1 MILEHKLRNRVVIY
15 GLKCVKLPKIDL
27 PSYFFFVPLS
37 FARKYF
43 RSKEKKTSFSLV
55 LCSLIRTFVV
65 SI

>member
-37 FARKYF
+37 
-43 RSKEKKTSFSLV
+43 SL
-55 LCSLIRTFVV
+55 LINVHAYEDY
-65 SI
+65 